1 MATSGFIADNSR
13 LVPQGRY
20 VAIDWRMASQSAE
33 RHQRVR
39 CYWRFPQRLGL
50 GEMGLQAR
58 DTGSPRLHDRLHIH

>member
-1 MATSGFIADNSR
+1 M
-13 LVPQGRY
+13 
-20 VAIDWRMASQSAE
+20 AIDWRMASQSAE